1 MCIRDRQYSVYKQLE
16 EVQRK
21 NWKELTR
28 DEMRGA
34 YYVAYGEHGPRKNLS
49 PPGTGMKVFLGTV
62 LGVSLGLA
70 IFFSIRS
77 IGTYTNSL
85 TIQLVHPLRL

>member
-1 MCIRDRQYSVYKQLE
+1 
-16 EVQRK
+16 
-21 NWKELTR
+21 
-28 DEMRGA
+28 
-34 YYVAYGEHGPRKNLS
+34 
-49 PPGTGMKVFLGTV
+49 MKVFLGTV

-77 IGTYTNSL
+77 IGTYTNTL

>member
-1 MCIRDRQYSVYKQLE
+1 K
-16 EVQRK
+16 K
-21 NWKELTR
+21 LTR

-49 PPGTGMKVFLGTV
+49 PPGTGMKVFLGTLV
-62 LGVSLGLA
+62 GVSLGVT

-77 IGTYTNSL
+77 IGTYTNTL